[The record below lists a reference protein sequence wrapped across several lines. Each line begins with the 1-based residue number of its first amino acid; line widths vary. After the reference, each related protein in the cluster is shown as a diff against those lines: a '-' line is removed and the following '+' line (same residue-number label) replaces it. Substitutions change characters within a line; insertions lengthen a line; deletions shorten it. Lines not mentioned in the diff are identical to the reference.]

1 MINFKQFLENTEDKS
16 KNKKHL
22 VGTCKDFDEEG
33 NCNISQLPYRD
44 TTQFAQAE
52 ENATEITKDQFIN
65 NVNVPD
71 NLKKINAIYLHDED
85 NDVYMLYDDQKDVHY
100 FFV

>member
-1 MINFKQFLENTEDKS
+1 MNTFKLFLENQ
-16 KNKKHL
+16 KKQL
-22 VGTCKDFDEEG
+22 VGTCVNSFDEDG
-33 NCNISQLPYRD
+33 NCTINQLPYRD

-71 NLKKINAIYLHDED
+71 NLKNINAIYLHDKD
-85 NDVYMLYDDQKDVHY
+85 HDLYMLYNDQKDIHY
-100 FFV
+100 FFN

>member
-1 MINFKQFLENTEDKS
+1 MISFKLFLENQ
-16 KNKKHL
+16 KKHF
-22 VGTCKDFDEEG
+22 VGTCVNSFDEEG
-33 NCNISQLPYRD
+33 NCTIPQLPYTD

-52 ENATEITKDQFIN
+52 ENTTKITKDQFIN

-71 NLKKINAIYLHDED
+71 NLKDINAIYLHDED
-85 NDVYMLYDDQKDVHY
+85 NDVFMLYDDQKDVHY

>member
-1 MINFKQFLENTEDKS
+1 MITFKQFLENT
-16 KNKKHL
+16 NKKHL

-52 ENATEITKDQFIN
+52 ENATEITKDQFLQ
-65 NVNVPD
+65 NVNVPN
-71 NLKKINAIYLHDED
+71 NLKKINAIYLHDKD
-85 NDVYMLYDDQKDVHY
+85 NDVFMLYDDEKDIHY
-100 FFV
+100 LFV

>member
-1 MINFKQFLENTEDKS
+1 MNTFKLFLENQ
-16 KNKKHL
+16 KKQL
-22 VGTCKDFDEEG
+22 VGTCVNSFDEDG
-33 NCNISQLPYRD
+33 KCTIKQLPYRD

-71 NLKKINAIYLHDED
+71 NLKNINAIYLHDKD
-85 NDVYMLYDDQKDVHY
+85 HDLYMLYNDQKDIHY
-100 FFV
+100 FFN

>member
-1 MINFKQFLENTEDKS
+1 MITFHQFMENQ
-16 KNKKHL
+16 KKHL
-22 VGTCKDFDEEG
+22 VGTCVNSFEEEG
-33 NCNISQLPYRD
+33 HCDNINLPYRD

-71 NLKKINAIYLHDED
+71 NLKDINAIYLYDED
-85 NDVYMLYDDQKDVHY
+85 NDVYMLYDDQKDIHY

>member
-1 MINFKQFLENTEDKS
+1 MITFKQFLESYKT
-16 KNKKHL
+16 KKHL
-22 VGTCKDFDEEG
+22 VGSCKDFDEDG
-33 NCNISQLPYRD
+33 NCTIPQLPYTD
-44 TTQFAQAE
+44 TTHFAQAE

-71 NLKKINAIYLHDED
+71 NLKDINAIYLHDED
-85 NDVYMLYDDQKDVHY
+85 NDVFMLYDDEKDIHY